1 MACGFSSKIS
11 GDLGLSMTD
20 SLTFSGCCCFLLFIS
35 PGDQQTRTAAQMLH
49 RTPEEETSVPVE
61 PFSRVPSSDYSIV
74 GIFGNKISTQCF
86 HSLWIIHLWRWG
98 FHFDISQYVQL
109 QPSFWLQLISQ
120 LTLYLF
126 RFHTG
131 SSKYA
136 SVQQNEEFT
145 WISSYL
151 IITFYSWY

>member
-1 MACGFSSKIS
+1 MGFPVRFLVTRAV
-11 GDLGLSMTD
+11 DDWFTD
-20 SLTFSGCCCFLLFIS
+20 FQWLLLLFVVYE
-35 PGDQQTRTAAQMLH
+35 PRGPADQNCCSDAAHDTRRGNKCSRGTIFQ
-49 RTPEEETSVPVE
+49 
-61 PFSRVPSSDYSIV
+61 RVPSSDYSIV